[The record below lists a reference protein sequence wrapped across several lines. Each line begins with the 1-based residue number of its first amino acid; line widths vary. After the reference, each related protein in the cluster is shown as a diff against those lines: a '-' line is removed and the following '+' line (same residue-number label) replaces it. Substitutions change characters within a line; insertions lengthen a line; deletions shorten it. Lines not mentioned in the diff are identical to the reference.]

1 MLTEGKR
8 MPTTQQLREQR
19 ANIWDQM
26 QEVYDTASRENREMT
41 AEETA
46 KYDKAEADL
55 DRFEAQIERAEKH
68 DKRATQYDTV
78 DRTGVVPAPRGDDPH
93 TGDPLASN
101 AYEKAF
107 MSFLQNGQA
116 EMEPD
121 EKRILRAGWVDGKDF
136 KAAAGVGTGAA
147 GGFAVPP
154 QFRDVFIET
163 MKWYGPMLDEA
174 ERIDTDT
181 GANLQ
186 WPTNDDTGNVG
197 AILAENT
204 QVTEQ
209 DVTLGTASLDAYMYT
224 SKLVRA
230 SYQLLQDRSD
240 FDTWLAR
247 KLGERVGR
255 ILNQHFTTGT
265 GTAQPDGIVTAA
277 TVGVTG
283 SGSLAT
289 TGGFAYDNVVDL
301 IEALDPAYGNASD
314 GNGQAPGLKFMLH
327 QTARKALRKLKDS
340 QGRPLWEP
348 SLQAGA
354 ADSLLG
360 YPVRINNDMP
370 TLATSSKS
378 VLFGNIRQAYVAR
391 IVRELTVLRLTER
404 YADFLQVGFL
414 GFERADGTMQDA
426 NAVRVFQTTA
436 TA

>member
-26 QEVYDTASRENREMT
+26 QEVYNRALTENREMT
-41 AEETA
+41 GEETA
-46 KYDKAEADL
+46 TYDRAEADL
-55 DRFEAQIERAEKH
+55 DRIEASIERAEKH
-68 DKRATQYDTV
+68 ERRGVQYDAV
-78 DRTGVVPAPRGDDPH
+78 DRTGVVPPARGNDAPEG
-93 TGDPLASN
+93 PLASD

-107 MSFLQNGQA
+107 MSFLKNGQQD
-116 EMEPD
+116 MER
-121 EKRILRAGWVDGKDF
+121 EEREVLRAGWVDGKEF
-136 KAAAGVGTGAA
+136 KAAAGVGTGSA

-154 QFRDVFIET
+154 QFRDTFVET

-174 ERIDTDT
+174 ETITTNT
-181 GANLQ
+181 GANLP

-204 QVTEQ
+204 QVAEQ
-209 DVTLGTASLDAYMYT
+209 DVTLGQASLDAYMYT
-224 SKLVRA
+224 SKLVRV
-230 SYQLLQDRSD
+230 SYQLLQDRPD

-265 GTAQPDGIVTAA
+265 GTAQPDGIVTSA

-283 SGSLAT
+283 TGSFAT
-289 TGGFAYDNVVDL
+289 TGGVQYANLVDL
-301 IEALDPAYGNASD
+301 VEALDPAYGNGGD
-314 GNGQAPGLKFMLH
+314 GTGQGAGLKFMLH
-327 QTARKALRKLKDS
+327 QTARKAFRKVLDS
-340 QGRPLWEP
+340 QNRPIWEP
-348 SLQAGA
+348 SVQAGA
-354 ADSLLG
+354 PDTLLG

-391 IVRELTVLRLTER
+391 IVNELTTLRLTER

>member
-1 MLTEGKR
+1 
-8 MPTTQQLREQR
+8 MPTTQALREQR

-26 QEVYDTASRENREMT
+26 QKIYDRPDRSAADDEQYDRL
-41 AEETA
+41 EEQF
-46 KYDKAEADL
+46 DKLEKD
-55 DRFEAQIERAEKH
+55 IERSERHDAREAELNS
-68 DKRATQYDTV
+68 V
-78 DRTGVVPAPRGDDPH
+78 DRSGVVPSPRTADAEP
-93 TGDPLASN
+93 TAN
-101 AYEKAF
+101 EAYVAAF
-107 MSFLQNGQA
+107 NSFLKNGMQ
-116 EMEPD
+116 ELER
-121 EKRILRAGWVDGKDF
+121 EEREVLRAGWVDGKEF

-147 GGFAVPP
+147 GGYSVPP
-154 QFRDVFIET
+154 AFRDTFVET
-163 MKWYGPMLDEA
+163 MKWYGPMLVEA
-174 ERIDTDT
+174 EVIDTNT
-181 GANLQ
+181 GANLP

-209 DVTLGTASLDAYMYT
+209 DVTLGQASLDAYMYT
-224 SKLVRA
+224 SKLVRV
-230 SYQLLQDRSD
+230 SYQLLQDRPD

-265 GTAQPDGIVTAA
+265 GTAQPDGIVTSA

-283 SGSLAT
+283 TGSFAT
-289 TGGFAYDNVVDL
+289 TGGITYDNLVD
-301 IEALDPAYGNASD
+301 IVESLDPAYGNAD
-314 GNGQAPGLKFMLH
+314 GGTGEAPGLKFMLH
-327 QTARKALRKLKDS
+327 QSARKALRKLKDG
-340 QGRPLWEP
+340 QQRPLWEP
-348 SLQAGA
+348 SLQAGV
-354 ADSLLG
+354 ADSLMG

-391 IVRELTVLRLTER
+391 IVRELTTLRLTER

-414 GFERADGTMQDA
+414 GFERADGTMQDV